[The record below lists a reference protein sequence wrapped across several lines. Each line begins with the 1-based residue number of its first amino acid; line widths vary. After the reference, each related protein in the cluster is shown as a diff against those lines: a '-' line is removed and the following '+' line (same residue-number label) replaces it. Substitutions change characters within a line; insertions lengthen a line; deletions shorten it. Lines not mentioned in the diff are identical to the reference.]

1 MATKKKTG
9 LKTLYGV
16 RTGNGMS
23 FYEDKGLTKLKARNP
38 YHYYMK
44 NRVITLNGWPYDL
57 KVVKAKRT
65 CK

>member
-1 MATKKKTG
+1 M
-9 LKTLYGV
+9 YGV

-23 FYEDKGLTKLKARNP
+23 FYEDKGLKKLKARNP

-44 NRVITLNGWPYDL
+44 NQVITLNGWPYDL
-57 KVVKAKRT
+57 KVVKAKHT